1 MNRFLIGIVM
11 LCIGTITILSWQLD
25 KESKEKQRL
34 KRNHSVLLRD
44 SIDRYKAKNN
54 LMVASIEQ
62 LELTVSELKQS
73 RTELMREIKNMRI
86 KPKRVISVSE
96 TATRTELAIN
106 SPIRDTIYIDSGKVR
121 KVKQFNWSDHW
132 TQVNGVIANDSV
144 AINYK
149 SVDTLVQVLHIER
162 RKFLFIQWGV
172 KAIRQSVMLKNPNAQ
187 IVSTEYIKIR

>member
-1 MNRFLIGIVM
+1 MNRFLIGIVI
-11 LCIGTITILSWQLD
+11 LCLGTIAILSWQLD
-25 KESKEKQRL
+25 KESKERQRL

-96 TATRTELAIN
+96 TATRTEVAIK

-132 TQVNGVIANDSV
+132 TQVNGIITNDSV

>member
-1 MNRFLIGIVM
+1 MNRFLIWIVI
-11 LCIGTITILSWQLD
+11 LCIGTIAILSWQLD
-25 KESKEKQRL
+25 KESKERQRL

-44 SIDRYKAKNN
+44 SIDRYRAKNN

-96 TATRTELAIN
+96 TATRTEVAIK